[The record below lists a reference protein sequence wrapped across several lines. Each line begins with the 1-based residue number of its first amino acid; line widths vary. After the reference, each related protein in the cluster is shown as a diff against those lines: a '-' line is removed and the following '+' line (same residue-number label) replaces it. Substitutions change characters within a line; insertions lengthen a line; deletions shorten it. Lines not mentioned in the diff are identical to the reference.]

1 MGIFDYETECKTII
15 AGMIALAISHT
26 AMADDI
32 KVAVVGA
39 MSGPIAQ
46 WGDMEFNGARQA
58 IKDINAKGGI
68 KGDKLVG
75 VEYDDACDPKQ
86 AVAVA
91 NKIVNDG
98 IKYVIGHLC
107 SSSTQPASDIY
118 EDEGILMI
126 SPGATNPE
134 LTQRGYQHIMRTAG
148 LDSSQGPT
156 AAKYILETVK
166 PQRIAIIHDKQQYGE
181 GLARSVQ
188 DGLKAANANV
198 VFFDGIT
205 AGEKDFSA
213 LIARLKKENID
224 FVYYGGYYPEMG
236 QMLRQARSVGLKT
249 TNPELTQRG
258 YQHIMRTAGLES
270 SQGPTAAKFIL
281 ETVNPQRIAI
291 LHDNQ
296 QYGEGLA
303 RSVQDGLK
311 AANANVV
318 FFDGITAGEKDFSAL
333 IARLKKEN
341 IDFVYYGG
349 YYPEMGQMLRQARSV
364 GLKTQ
369 FMGPEGVGNASLS
382 NIAGDA
388 AEGMLVTMPK
398 RYDQDPTNQGIV
410 DALKADKK
418 DPSGPYVWI
427 TYAAVQSLATALERT
442 GSDEPLALVKDLKAN
457 GANTVDKKDPSGP
470 YVWITYAAVQSL
482 ATALERTGSDEPL
495 ALVKDLK
502 ANGAN
507 TVIGP
512 LNWDEKG
519 DLKGFDFGVF
529 QWHADGS
536 VSSSGTPTVH
546 PRQPSDHPTARKMRA
561 GLERLP
567 YV

>member
-1 MGIFDYETECKTII
+1 MKGKALL
-15 AGMIALAISHT
+15 AGCIALAFSN
-26 AMADDI
+26 MALAEDI

-39 MSGPIAQ
+39 MSGPVAQ
-46 WGDMEFNGARQA
+46 YGDQEFTGAEQA
-58 IKDINAKGGI
+58 VADINAKGGI
-68 KGDKLVG
+68 KGNKLQIVK
-75 VEYDDACDPKQ
+75 YDDACDPKQ

-91 NKIVNDG
+91 NKVVNDG

-126 SPGATNPE
+126 TPAATAPE
-134 LTQRGYQHIMRTAG
+134 LTARGYQLILRTTG
-148 LDSSQGPT
+148 LDSDQGPT
-156 AAKYILETVK
+156 AAKYILEKVK
-166 PQRIAIIHDKQQYGE
+166 PQRIAIVHDKQQYGE
-181 GLARSVQ
+181 GLARAVQ
-188 DGLKAANANV
+188 DGLKKGNANV

-205 AGEKDFSA
+205 AGEKDFST
-213 LIARLKKENID
+213 L
-224 FVYYGGYYPEMG
+224 V
-236 QMLRQARSVGLKT
+236 
-249 TNPELTQRG
+249 
-258 YQHIMRTAGLES
+258 
-270 SQGPTAAKFIL
+270 
-281 ETVNPQRIAI
+281 
-291 LHDNQ
+291 
-296 QYGEGLA
+296 
-303 RSVQDGLK
+303 
-311 AANANVV
+311 
-318 FFDGITAGEKDFSAL
+318 
-333 IARLKKEN
+333 ARLKKEN

-398 RYDQDPTNQGIV
+398 RYDQDPANQGIV
-410 DALKADKK
+410 DALKA
-418 DPSGPYVWI
+418 
-427 TYAAVQSLATALERT
+427 
-442 GSDEPLALVKDLKAN
+442 
-457 GANTVDKKDPSGP
+457 DKKDPSGP

-536 VSSSGTPTVH
+536 S
-546 PRQPSDHPTARKMRA
+546 TAAK
-561 GLERLP
+561 
-567 YV
+567 

>member
-1 MGIFDYETECKTII
+1 MHGMKYNAKTIL
-15 AGMIALAISHT
+15 AGMIALAVTHT
-26 AMADDI
+26 AAAQEI

-39 MSGPIAQ
+39 MSGPVAQ

-58 IKDINAKGGI
+58 IKDINAKGGV
-68 KGDKLVG
+68 KGDTLVA

-118 EDEGILMI
+118 EEEGILMI
-126 SPGATNPE
+126 TPGATNPE
-134 LTQRGYQHIMRTAG
+134 LTQRGYQMIMRTAG
-148 LDSSQGPT
+148 LDSAQGPT

-166 PQRIAIIHDKQQYGE
+166 PQRIAILHDKQQYGE

-188 DGLKAANANV
+188 DGLKKGGANV

-213 LIARLKKENID
+213 LLARLQKENID

-236 QMLRQARSVGLKT
+236 QMLRQAR
-249 TNPELTQRG
+249 
-258 YQHIMRTAGLES
+258 
-270 SQGPTAAKFIL
+270 
-281 ETVNPQRIAI
+281 AI
-291 LHDNQ
+291 
-296 QYGEGLA
+296 
-303 RSVQDGLK
+303 
-311 AANANVV
+311 
-318 FFDGITAGEKDFSAL
+318 
-333 IARLKKEN
+333 
-341 IDFVYYGG
+341 
-349 YYPEMGQMLRQARSV
+349 

-388 AEGMLVTMPK
+388 GEGMLVTMPK
-398 RYDQDPTNQGIV
+398 RYDQEASNKAIV

-418 DPSGPYVWI
+418 DASGPYVWI
-427 TYAAVQSLATALERT
+427 TYAAVQSLATGMERS
-442 GSDEPLALVKDLKAN
+442 GSTEPADIIKDLKEH
-457 GANTVDKKDPSGP
+457 GAD
-470 YVWITYAAVQSL
+470 
-482 ATALERTGSDEPL
+482 
-495 ALVKDLK
+495 
-502 ANGAN
+502 

-536 VSSSGTPTVH
+536 STSVSQ
-546 PRQPSDHPTARKMRA
+546 R
-561 GLERLP
+561 
-567 YV
+567 

>member
-1 MGIFDYETECKTII
+1 MGYLRMNRNAKSFI
-15 AGMIALAISHT
+15 AGMIALAVSQT
-26 AMADDI
+26 AFAEEI

-39 MSGPIAQ
+39 MSGPVAQ

-58 IKDINAKGGI
+58 INDINAKGGI

-98 IKYVIGHLC
+98 IQYVIGHLC

-126 SPGATNPE
+126 TPGATNPE
-134 LTQRGYQHIMRTAG
+134 LTQRGYKMIMRTAG
-148 LDSSQGPT
+148 LDSAQGPT
-156 AAKYILETVK
+156 AAQYILKTLK

-188 DGLKAANANV
+188 DGLKKGGANV

-213 LIARLKKENID
+213 LLSRLKKENID

-236 QMLRQARSVGLKT
+236 QMLRQARAT
-249 TNPELTQRG
+249 
-258 YQHIMRTAGLES
+258 
-270 SQGPTAAKFIL
+270 
-281 ETVNPQRIAI
+281 
-291 LHDNQ
+291 
-296 QYGEGLA
+296 
-303 RSVQDGLK
+303 
-311 AANANVV
+311 
-318 FFDGITAGEKDFSAL
+318 
-333 IARLKKEN
+333 
-341 IDFVYYGG
+341 
-349 YYPEMGQMLRQARSV
+349 

-382 NIAGDA
+382 NIAGKA
-388 AEGMLVTMPK
+388 GEGMLVTMPK
-398 RYDQDPTNQGIV
+398 RYDQEPANQAV
-410 DALKADKK
+410 VEALKAQKK

-427 TYAAVQSLATALERT
+427 TYAAVQSLAAALERAD
-442 GSDEPLALVKDLKAN
+442 SREPAELVKELKAH
-457 GANTVDKKDPSGP
+457 
-470 YVWITYAAVQSL
+470 
-482 ATALERTGSDEPL
+482 
-495 ALVKDLK
+495 
-502 ANGAN
+502 GAN

-519 DLKGFDFGVF
+519 DLKGFEFGVF

-536 VSSSGTPTVH
+536 STV
-546 PRQPSDHPTARKMRA
+546 AK
-561 GLERLP
+561 
-567 YV
+567 

>member
-1 MGIFDYETECKTII
+1 MHGMKYNAKTIL
-15 AGMIALAISHT
+15 AGMIALAVTHT
-26 AMADDI
+26 AAAQEI

-46 WGDMEFNGARQA
+46 WGDIEFNGARQA
-58 IKDINAKGGI
+58 IKDINAKGGV
-68 KGDKLVG
+68 KGDTLVA

-126 SPGATNPE
+126 TPGATNPE
-134 LTQRGYQHIMRTAG
+134 LTQRGYQMIMRTAG
-148 LDSSQGPT
+148 LDSAQGPT

-166 PQRIAIIHDKQQYGE
+166 PQRIAILHDKQQYGE

-188 DGLKAANANV
+188 DGLKKGGANV

-213 LIARLKKENID
+213 LLARLQKENID

-236 QMLRQARSVGLKT
+236 QMLRQAR
-249 TNPELTQRG
+249 
-258 YQHIMRTAGLES
+258 
-270 SQGPTAAKFIL
+270 
-281 ETVNPQRIAI
+281 AI
-291 LHDNQ
+291 
-296 QYGEGLA
+296 
-303 RSVQDGLK
+303 
-311 AANANVV
+311 
-318 FFDGITAGEKDFSAL
+318 
-333 IARLKKEN
+333 
-341 IDFVYYGG
+341 
-349 YYPEMGQMLRQARSV
+349 

-388 AEGMLVTMPK
+388 GEGMLVTMPK
-398 RYDQDPTNQGIV
+398 RYDQEASNKAIV

-418 DPSGPYVWI
+418 DASGPYVWI
-427 TYAAVQSLATALERT
+427 TYAAVQSLATGMERS
-442 GSDEPLALVKDLKAN
+442 GSTEPADIIKDLKEH
-457 GANTVDKKDPSGP
+457 GAD
-470 YVWITYAAVQSL
+470 
-482 ATALERTGSDEPL
+482 
-495 ALVKDLK
+495 
-502 ANGAN
+502 

-536 VSSSGTPTVH
+536 STSVSQ
-546 PRQPSDHPTARKMRA
+546 R
-561 GLERLP
+561 
-567 YV
+567 

>member
-1 MGIFDYETECKTII
+1 MKRNAKTII

-213 LIARLKKENID
+213 LIARLKKRKHR
-224 FVYYGGYYPEMG
+224 
-236 QMLRQARSVGLKT
+236 LRLLR
-249 TNPELTQRG
+249 
-258 YQHIMRTAGLES
+258 
-270 SQGPTAAKFIL
+270 
-281 ETVNPQRIAI
+281 
-291 LHDNQ
+291 
-296 QYGEGLA
+296 
-303 RSVQDGLK
+303 
-311 AANANVV
+311 
-318 FFDGITAGEKDFSAL
+318 
-333 IARLKKEN
+333 RLL
-341 IDFVYYGG
+341 
-349 YYPEMGQMLRQARSV
+349 P
-364 GLKTQ
+364 
-369 FMGPEGVGNASLS
+369 GNGA
-382 NIAGDA
+382 DA
-388 AEGMLVTMPK
+388 AP
-398 RYDQDPTNQGIV
+398 
-410 DALKADKK
+410 
-418 DPSGPYVWI
+418 GPFRWPENPVY
-427 TYAAVQSLATALERT
+427 
-442 GSDEPLALVKDLKAN
+442 
-457 GANTVDKKDPSGP
+457 GAG
-470 YVWITYAAVQSL
+470 
-482 ATALERTGSDEPL
+482 RCG
-495 ALVKDLK
+495 
-502 ANGAN
+502 
-507 TVIGP
+507 
-512 LNWDEKG
+512 
-519 DLKGFDFGVF
+519 
-529 QWHADGS
+529 
-536 VSSSGTPTVH
+536 
-546 PRQPSDHPTARKMRA
+546 
-561 GLERLP
+561 
-567 YV
+567 